1 MGHQVGGGGGGGG
14 GIKNPGL
21 GVMLKNF
28 QDWGRVQVFLGVI
41 VVGVVSTPLHA
52 MV

>member
-1 MGHQVGGGGGGGG
+1 MGRQAGVGKEGGGHK
-14 GIKNPGL
+14 KNPGL

-28 QDWGRVQVFLGVI
+28 QDWGRVQVFWGVI
-41 VVGVVSTPLHA
+41 IVGVVSTPLHA